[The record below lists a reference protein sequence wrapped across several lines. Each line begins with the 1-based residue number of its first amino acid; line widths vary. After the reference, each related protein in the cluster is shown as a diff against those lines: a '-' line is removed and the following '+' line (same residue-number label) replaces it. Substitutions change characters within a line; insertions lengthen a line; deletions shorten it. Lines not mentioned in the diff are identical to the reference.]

1 MSESENAFL
10 NNGEE
15 VWEFIKEHPRYIGIP
30 ISNSKGLDIL
40 NALRDVWMI
49 NKINQEKANSMLT
62 MLAAVLV
69 SSEAG
74 HGDKI
79 IEEVLVQ
86 EAMMDFEEQAK
97 EILNE
102 RPE

>member
-1 MSESENAFL
+1 MSESENVFL
-10 NNGEE
+10 NDGEE
-15 VWEFIKEHPRYIGIP
+15 VWDFIKEHPRYIGIP
-30 ISNSKGLDIL
+30 ISNKKGLDIL
-40 NALRDVWMI
+40 NALRDIWVA
-49 NKINQEKANSMLT
+49 NKTSQDKANKMLT

-69 SSEAG
+69 SAEAG
-74 HGDKI
+74 HGDEI
-79 IEEVLVQ
+79 VEEVLVQ

>member
-15 VWEFIKEHPRYIGIP
+15 VWEFIKEHPRYIGMP
-30 ISNSKGLDIL
+30 ISDSKGLDIL
-40 NALRDVWMI
+40 NALRDVWI
-49 NKINQEKANSMLT
+49 ANKVDHDKANSMLT
-62 MLAAVLV
+62 ILAAVLV

-79 IEEVLVQ
+79 VEEVLVQ
-86 EAMMDFEEQAK
+86 EAMIDFDEQAK

>member
-1 MSESENAFL
+1 MSESENVFL
-10 NNGEE
+10 NDGEE
-15 VWEFIKEHPRYIGIP
+15 IWDFIKEHPRYIGIP
-30 ISNSKGLDIL
+30 ISNKKGLDIL
-40 NALRDVWMI
+40 NALRDIWVA
-49 NKINQEKANSMLT
+49 NKTSQDKANKMLT

-69 SSEAG
+69 SAEAG
-74 HGDKI
+74 HGDEI
-79 IEEVLVQ
+79 VEEVLVQ

>member
-40 NALRDVWMI
+40 NALRDVWVT
-49 NKINQEKANSMLT
+49 NKTSQEKANSMLT

-69 SSEAG
+69 SAEAG
-74 HGDKI
+74 HGNKI

>member
-30 ISNSKGLDIL
+30 ISDSKGLDIL
-40 NALRDVWMI
+40 NALRDVWI
-49 NKINQEKANSMLT
+49 KNKTDQEKANSMLT

-74 HGDKI
+74 HGDEI

-86 EAMMDFEEQAK
+86 EAMIGFEEQAR
-97 EILNE
+97 EILDE
-102 RPE
+102 RHE

>member
-1 MSESENAFL
+1 M
-10 NNGEE
+10 
-15 VWEFIKEHPRYIGIP
+15 GIP
-30 ISNSKGLDIL
+30 ISKSKGLDIL
-40 NALRDVWMI
+40 NALRDIWVA
-49 NKINQEKANSMLT
+49 NKIDQEKANSMLT

-74 HGDKI
+74 HGDELV
-79 IEEVLVQ
+79 EEVLVQ
-86 EAMMDFEEQAK
+86 EAMMDFEEQAR

>member
-1 MSESENAFL
+1 MSESENVFL
-10 NNGEE
+10 NDGEE
-15 VWEFIKEHPRYIGIP
+15 VWDFIREHPRYIGIP
-30 ISNSKGLDIL
+30 ISNKKGLDIL
-40 NALRDVWMI
+40 NALRDIWVA
-49 NKINQEKANSMLT
+49 NKTSQDKANKMLT

-69 SSEAG
+69 SAEAG
-74 HGDKI
+74 HGDEI
-79 IEEVLVQ
+79 VEEVLVQ

>member
-15 VWEFIKEHPRYIGIP
+15 VWDFIREHPRYIGIP

-40 NALRDVWMI
+40 NALRDVWLA
-49 NKINQEKANSMLT
+49 NKIDHQKANSMLT

-74 HGDKI
+74 HGDEI
-79 IEEVLVQ
+79 VEEVLVQ
-86 EAMMDFEEQAK
+86 EAMMDFDKQAK

>member
-15 VWEFIKEHPRYIGIP
+15 VWDFIREHPRYIGIP
-30 ISNSKGLDIL
+30 ISNKKGLDIL
-40 NALRDVWMI
+40 NALRDIWVA
-49 NKINQEKANSMLT
+49 NKTSQDKANKMLT

-69 SSEAG
+69 SAEAG
-74 HGDKI
+74 HGDEI
-79 IEEVLVQ
+79 VEEVLVQ

>member
-1 MSESENAFL
+1 
-10 NNGEE
+10 
-15 VWEFIKEHPRYIGIP
+15 
-30 ISNSKGLDIL
+30 
-40 NALRDVWMI
+40 
-49 NKINQEKANSMLT
+49 MLT

-74 HGDKI
+74 HGDEI
-79 IEEVLVQ
+79 VEEVLVQ

>member
-1 MSESENAFL
+1 MNESENAFL
-10 NNGEE
+10 NNNEE
-15 VWEFIKEHPRYIGIP
+15 VWDFIKEHPRYIGIP
-30 ISNSKGLDIL
+30 ISNNKGLDIL
-40 NALRDVWMI
+40 NALRDVWI
-49 NKINQEKANSMLT
+49 ANKTSQEKANNMLT

-69 SSEAG
+69 SAEAG
-74 HGDKI
+74 HGDEI
-79 IEEVLVQ
+79 VEEVLVQ

>member
-1 MSESENAFL
+1 MSESENVFL
-10 NNGEE
+10 NDGEE
-15 VWEFIKEHPRYIGIP
+15 IWDFIREHPRYIGIP
-30 ISNSKGLDIL
+30 ISNKKGLDIL
-40 NALRDVWMI
+40 NALRDIWVA
-49 NKINQEKANSMLT
+49 NKTSQDKANKMLT

-69 SSEAG
+69 SAEAG
-74 HGDKI
+74 HGDEI
-79 IEEVLVQ
+79 VEEVLVQ

>member
-1 MSESENAFL
+1 MD
-10 NNGEE
+10 GE
-15 VWEFIKEHPRYIGIP
+15 
-30 ISNSKGLDIL
+30 IS
-40 NALRDVWMI
+40 VWMA
-49 NKINQEKANSMLT
+49 NKVDHKKANSMLT

-74 HGDKI
+74 HGDEI
-79 IEEVLVQ
+79 VEEVLVQ
-86 EAMMDFEEQAK
+86 EAMMDFDEQAK

>member
-10 NNGEE
+10 NNNEE
-15 VWEFIKEHPRYIGIP
+15 VWDFIKEHPRYIGIP
-30 ISNSKGLDIL
+30 ISNNKGLDIL
-40 NALRDVWMI
+40 NALRDVWII
-49 NKINQEKANSMLT
+49 NKTSQEKANNMLT

-69 SSEAG
+69 SAEAG
-74 HGDKI
+74 HGDEI
-79 IEEVLVQ
+79 VEEVLVQ

>member
-10 NNGEE
+10 NNNEE
-15 VWEFIKEHPRYIGIP
+15 VWDFIKEHPRYIGIP
-30 ISNSKGLDIL
+30 ISNNKGLDIL
-40 NALRDVWMI
+40 NALRDVWII
-49 NKINQEKANSMLT
+49 NKTSPEKANNMLT

-69 SSEAG
+69 SAEAG
-74 HGDKI
+74 HGDEI
-79 IEEVLVQ
+79 VEEVLVQ

>member
-10 NNGEE
+10 NEGDN
-15 VWEFIKEHPRYIGIP
+15 VWDFIKEHPRYMGIP
-30 ISNSKGLDIL
+30 ISNRQGLDIL
-40 NALRDVWMI
+40 NALRDVWVT
-49 NKINQEKANSMLT
+49 NKVDTDKANQMLT

-69 SSEAG
+69 SVQEG
-74 HGDKI
+74 QGDKI

-86 EAMMDFEEQAK
+86 EAMIDFEQEAK

>member
-10 NNGEE
+10 NNNEE
-15 VWEFIKEHPRYIGIP
+15 VWDFIKEHPRYIGIP
-30 ISNSKGLDIL
+30 ISNNKGLDIL
-40 NALRDVWMI
+40 NALRDVWII
-49 NKINQEKANSMLT
+49 NKTSQEKANNMLT

-69 SSEAG
+69 SAEAG
-74 HGDKI
+74 HGDEI
-79 IEEVLVQ
+79 VEEVLVQ
-86 EAMMDFEEQAK
+86 EAMMEFEEQAK